1 MINTLIGLKDYALT
15 IERNLN
21 DVNMVKQINNSINI
35 NPYLNNSCSDNN
47 INNFMD
53 YGINDNLDYQ
63 VDYNCN
69 EINQNQNSRE
79 FLNNMKKMM
88 NQIDMRL
95 NDEMAQNLDC

>member
-1 MINTLIGLKDYALT
+1 
-15 IERNLN
+15 
-21 DVNMVKQINNSINI
+21 MVKQINNSINI

-63 VDYNCN
+63 VDYNCD